1 MGPTLLIACL
11 WGAVLVYWF
20 WSRRPLG
27 DPVGSFRNELRVL
40 GSATPGRVAPANRLA
55 PAPTVL
61 VSTTDKKLIV
71 LNEMVGPPVPL
82 TAAARTRNR
91 QELRRRRRDVIAVLA
106 LAALVSLFAAVLT
119 SSALFVVLH
128 VLIDLALVTY
138 VYLLARTSG
147 GPAKASRPSF
157 VERGTALPHP
167 RYRQSRPSASAAPA
181 TSGGARWWTST
192 GRSRATAT
200 SVATPSSPCRGAI
213 ERHQPARQ
221 RS

>member
-61 VSTTDKKLIV
+61 VSATEKKLIV

-157 VERGTALPHP
+157 VERGD
-167 RYRQSRPSASAAPA
+167 SVAPPPVS
-181 TSGGARWWTST
+181 TVSTVRLGGASYIR
-192 GRSRATAT
+192 GRTLVDVDWSEPSYGDFGSYAELAMSR
-200 SVATPSSPCRGAI
+200 GN
-213 ERHQPARQ
+213 
-221 RS
+221 